1 MTLEIF
7 GGRLQGLPSG
17 SFNLTCIGQVVFD
30 VLLNQVTLPFVLHGI
45 SISQQQHIG
54 LVGRN
59 FKLNGENLD
68 SVSNLKQ
75 LRTHSTE
82 EKSSP
87 HPTSTPAHS
96 PDKGNYT
103 WTYGS
108 L

>member
-1 MTLEIF
+1 MTLGIF

-59 FKLNGENLD
+59 FKPRLCFKPEAAQNPLNLGE
-68 SVSNLKQ
+68 VF
-75 LRTHSTE
+75 
-82 EKSSP
+82 SP
-87 HPTSTPAHS
+87 PHFDTR
-96 PDKGNYT
+96 
-103 WTYGS
+103 S
-108 L
+108 LPRQG

>member
-1 MTLEIF
+1 MSRVHRGMTLGIF

-59 FKLNGENLD
+59 FKPRLKPEAAQNPLN
-68 SVSNLKQ
+68 
-75 LRTHSTE
+75 
-82 EKSSP
+82 
-87 HPTSTPAHS
+87 
-96 PDKGNYT
+96 
-103 WTYGS
+103 
-108 L
+108 